1 MVVLV
6 SELILDASAVLA
18 LLRQERG
25 AKAVEEALLNGII
38 SSVNLSEVMAR
49 ELEAGVPLEMIDFQL
64 GRLSIPVIP
73 FDEPLAKI
81 AASIKVKT
89 RPFGLSFPDR
99 ACLALAM
106 DRKLPVLTGD
116 RDWLKADLALDI
128 KLFR

>member
-1 MVVLV
+1 MVALV

-18 LLRQERG
+18 VLRQERG
-25 AKAVEEALLNGII
+25 AKAVEEPLPNGII

-49 ELEAGVPLEMIDFQL
+49 ELEAGVPLEMIDYQL

-89 RPFGLSFPDR
+89 RPFGLLQ
-99 ACLALAM
+99 LA
-106 DRKLPVLTGD
+106 
-116 RDWLKADLALDI
+116 
-128 KLFR
+128 